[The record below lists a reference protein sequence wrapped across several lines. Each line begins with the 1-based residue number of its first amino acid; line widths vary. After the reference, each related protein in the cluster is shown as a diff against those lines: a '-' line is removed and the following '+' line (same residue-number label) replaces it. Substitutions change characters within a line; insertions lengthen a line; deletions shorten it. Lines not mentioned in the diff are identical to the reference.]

1 MTSKPRHLLR
11 ETLEEDSVV
20 TVGFLTS
27 AAMTRFS
34 TVIYAIPVSQHD
46 SGLFFLMQG

>member
-1 MTSKPRHLLR
+1 M
-11 ETLEEDSVV
+11 

-34 TVIYAIPVSQHD
+34 TVIYTVPVSQQD
-46 SGLFFLMQG
+46 SGLFLNAGVRDAAVSAQKWRLEH